1 MIFSRGK
8 KGDRQSPISYQESK
22 RLIEA
27 EDAAVRADLV
37 GCSDVR
43 PEILYYLAEDPSP
56 EVRRRIAVN
65 LRTPVQ
71 ANLLLTQDSD
81 EEVRCHLAAKVA
93 RLLPQWD
100 EEDKELAQ
108 EAILRTLELLA
119 RDQTR
124 RVRQILAEALRD
136 LVDAPPSVV
145 RRLARDSE
153 AVVACPVLEFSPL
166 LSDQD
171 LLEIIAEG
179 CPSANL
185 SAISRRHALGATV
198 ADAVVE
204 TDDQPGIAALLANDS
219 AQIREET
226 LDRLVTRAEVV
237 TAWQAPLVER
247 PRLSPG
253 TIHRLAAFVADHL
266 LKKLQGRKDLDEDTA
281 RRVAE
286 EVHRRLDG
294 DPPGPETVAGKADSP
309 PGPAAELDDEAL
321 LRALACGDRD
331 LVRRGLVQSGEL
343 NARLVERI
351 LSSGSAKGI
360 TALAWK
366 AGFGMRVATQLQL
379 RMGGIPPAEA
389 LSARHGT
396 GYPLTLDEMT
406 WQLEFF
412 ETLVD

>member
-8 KGDRQSPISYQESK
+8 KGGARGPISYQESK
-22 RLIEA
+22 RLLDHQ
-27 EDAAVRADLV
+27 DAAVRADLA
-37 GCSDVR
+37 SRPDVR

-65 LRTPVQ
+65 LRTPAK

-81 EEVRCHLAAKVA
+81 EVVRCQLAAKVA
-93 RLLPQWD
+93 RLVPQLD
-100 EEDKELAQ
+100 EQDKEQARA
-108 EAILRTLELLA
+108 AIVRTLELLA

-124 RVRQILAEALRD
+124 RVRQILAEALQD
-136 LVDAPPSVV
+136 LADAPPSVV
-145 RRLARDSE
+145 QRLARDSE
-153 AVVACPVLEFSPL
+153 EMVACPVLEFSPL

-185 SAISRRHALGATV
+185 SAISRRRELGPSV
-198 ADAVVE
+198 ADAVVA
-204 TDDQPGIAALLANDS
+204 TDDRPGIAALLANHS

-237 TAWQAPLVER
+237 TAWQEPLVER

-253 TIHRLAAFVADHL
+253 TIRRLAVFVADHL
-266 LKKLQGRKDLDEDTA
+266 LNRLQSREDLDPETA
-281 RRVAE
+281 RRVAD

-294 DPPGPETVAGKADSP
+294 EPPPCAAADEAGEMPRDQAGP
-309 PGPAAELDDEAL
+309 LDDEAL
-321 LRALACGDRD
+321 LRALARGDRES
-331 LVRRGLVQSGEL
+331 VRQGLTQTGLS
-343 NARLVERI
+343 AALVERI
-351 LSSGSAKGI
+351 LSSGSAKAI

-389 LSARHGT
+389 LSPRRGG
-396 GYPLTLDEMT
+396 GYALAPQEMA